1 MCVINAHTCCP
12 VFRSILH
19 WFNYLPSLPPTPRL
33 GFPGRLLLLLC
44 LLPRPSQH
52 SRGGCGAH
60 PRSPEPE
67 GAAGP
72 PVLLLLLRPAPR
84 AGRPTAQPS
93 CVPRSCPALAGKWAA
108 GESRRAQAA
117 GHGHRALGG
126 GGRGSGLDAP
136 RALRR
141 WLLRRRDG
149 CAFVPAAFCSFSPD
163 SCCLCA
169 APSTWTWTVPP
180 STPAPREV
188 TLASRWISSCPA
200 RLRKWPHFEGG
211 VGPPSQ

>member
-1 MCVINAHTCCP
+1 MP
-12 VFRSILH
+12 
-19 WFNYLPSLPPTPRL
+19 
-33 GFPGRLLLLLC
+33 
-44 LLPRPSQH
+44 
-52 SRGGCGAH
+52 
-60 PRSPEPE
+60 
-67 GAAGP
+67 
-72 PVLLLLLRPAPR
+72 LLLLRPAPR

-149 CAFVPAAFCSFSPD
+149 CAFVPAASCSFSPD

-211 VGPPSQ
+211 VGPLPHRAHPPCVQTPEGETSGRDPAVCLSAPTPRRPTGCFRFGLDEILER